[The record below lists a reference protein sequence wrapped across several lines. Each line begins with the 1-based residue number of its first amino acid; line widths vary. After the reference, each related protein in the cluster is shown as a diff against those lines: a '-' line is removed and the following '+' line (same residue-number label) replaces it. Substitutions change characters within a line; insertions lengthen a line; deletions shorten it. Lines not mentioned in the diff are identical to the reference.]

1 MVAGC
6 AQKLHHADWPVASQS
21 EASLGFFTCSCWVML
36 SLASSSQARIM
47 VTYLQLSPRSLCRW
61 GRKEPRQRPT
71 WVHVCSWV
79 VQGRADDY
87 RVYHRVIPVASP
99 AARGPPLALGP
110 SPAPA
115 CDRSLSRAPY
125 LPAPQPPGPLLP
137 PSLLD
142 RFSPQPQEGGT
153 RIHFTRQEAR
163 TRWIQHSCW

>member
-1 MVAGC
+1 MPEAKPRNSHTSHSIEVG
-6 AQKLHHADWPVASQS
+6 ASTHTTH
-21 EASLGFFTCSCWVML
+21 ERV
-36 SLASSSQARIM
+36 
-47 VTYLQLSPRSLCRW
+47 
-61 GRKEPRQRPT
+61 GR
-71 WVHVCSWV
+71 VCSRGVAV
-79 VQGRADDY
+79 VQGRADNY

-142 RFSPQPQEGGT
+142 FNTCPPTLPQRGGSRFPGVPTSSISSSSPGLG
-153 RIHFTRQEAR
+153 AR
-163 TRWIQHSCW
+163 